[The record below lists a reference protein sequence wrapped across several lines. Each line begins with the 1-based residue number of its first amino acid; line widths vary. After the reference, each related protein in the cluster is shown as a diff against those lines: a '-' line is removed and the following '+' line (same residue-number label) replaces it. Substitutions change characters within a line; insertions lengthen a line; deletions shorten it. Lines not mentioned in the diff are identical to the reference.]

1 MLVSPYNKPKI
12 IPPQSIRAIGGGD
25 MRFTLNG
32 IPIPSEKTDHRECG
46 WGKVII
52 SPRSAA
58 CEHHFRVRMEIM
70 DAKL

>member
-12 IPPQSIRAIGGGD
+12 IPPAEHPRLLF
-25 MRFTLNG
+25 R
-32 IPIPSEKTDHRECG
+32 ERDHRECG

-70 DAKL
+70 DAKM